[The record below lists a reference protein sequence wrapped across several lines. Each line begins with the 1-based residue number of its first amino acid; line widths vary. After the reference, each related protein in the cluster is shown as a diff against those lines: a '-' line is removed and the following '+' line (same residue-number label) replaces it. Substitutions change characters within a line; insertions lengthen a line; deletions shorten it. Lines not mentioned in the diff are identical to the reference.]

1 MSITQSVFQVVM
13 GTAVGRELPQL
24 ALVTRPDMKH
34 VSRGPARLNR
44 LSTCSALLWLATQVL
59 EIPV

>member
-44 LSTCSALLWLATQVL
+44 LSTCSALL
-59 EIPV
+59 